1 MKKSF
6 KLEELDCAHCAQKME
21 DAIAKL
27 EGVKKVNVNFMAQK
41 MIIEADDDK
50 FEEILDKV
58 QKVIKDIEPD
68 CQIVR

>member
-41 MIIEADDDK
+41 MILEADDYK

-58 QKVIKDIEPD
+58 QKVIKDVEPD

>member
-41 MIIEADDDK
+41 MILEADDDK

-58 QKVIKDIEPD
+58 QKVIKDVEPD

>member
-58 QKVIKDIEPD
+58 QKVIKDVEPD